1 MRLAHL
7 LGNERLKEALAP
19 LFKEDFPQSVILEGA
34 EGLGK
39 RTAAFSMAQA
49 LMCQEKDGPCGQCG
63 PCVRMK
69 AGSHPDYQLFNPE
82 GGMIK
87 VDDVR
92 EIRRLSFIRPSES
105 SRKIFV
111 LNDSGRMNPQAQNAL
126 LKVLEEPRETVFILL
141 CRQAGE
147 LLETVRS
154 RCVRYALDPLP
165 QAMVE
170 EELEKRQPEKGP
182 AARRRAAERC
192 GGSLGR
198 ALQLL
203 EGEES
208 RGCAAARRF
217 LNALPQGEW
226 QMLAACVDAGSLS
239 REEFA
244 IFCDEVCVGLWHLA
258 REKGGEEWILSLYDY
273 VRGLSAR
280 AQWNASVSAM
290 SGGLAA
296 TCGQLLFAG
305 PQGRK
310 YDGSYRSSF

>member
-1 MRLAHL
+1 MRLSHL

-39 RTAAFSMAQA
+39 RTAAFSMAKA
-49 LMCQEKDGPCGQCG
+49 LMCQEQDGPCGHCG
-63 PCVRMK
+63 PCVRME
-69 AGSHPDYQLFNPE
+69 AGSHPDYRLFNPE
-82 GGMIK
+82 GGLIK

-105 SRKIFV
+105 SQKVFV
-111 LNDSGRMNPQAQNAL
+111 LNDSGKMNPQAQNAL

-141 CRQAGE
+141 CHQAEE

-154 RCVRYALDPLP
+154 RCVRYALEPLP
-165 QAMVE
+165 QSVIE

-182 AARRRAAERC
+182 EARHQAAENC

-203 EGEES
+203 EGAEGKGS
-208 RGCAAARRF
+208 AVARRF
-217 LNALPQGEW
+217 LAALHQGEW
-226 QMLAACVDAGSLS
+226 QVLTVCVEAGNLS

-244 IFCDEVCVGLWHLA
+244 LFCDEVCVGLWHLA
-258 REKGGEEWILSLYDY
+258 REKGGEEWILSRYEY

-280 AQWNASVSAM
+280 TQWNASVSAM

-296 TCGQLLFAG
+296 TCGQLRFAG